1 MDLQKLHELGTSFEA
16 VLKLKTKPIG
26 IKFFE
31 KISDVPAVYE
41 WVNRKKVM
49 CNLCGFSRYYE
60 IPIAIT
66 RENTSNLCVVA
77 DLSMDIGEIPEGF
90 ADKAAGKFA
99 KNPAEAAKI
108 LQGMHTLPIKFEAI
122 GICPIASSPVIPDV
136 VQIWANPT
144 QIMELEYA
152 NVWNDGSGKI
162 QLCSNGHGGS
172 CYETLSWP
180 IATNEIRLA
189 IADIGDKRHG
199 YAADD
204 DMILGVPISKLESL
218 HEGMIA
224 NTSTLNRIP
233 VLYNFDDINFPI
245 PAYSLE
251 HSPAL
256 KK

>member
-1 MDLQKLHELGTSFEA
+1 MDLDRLHELGKSFEA

-31 KISDVPAVYE
+31 KISDVPDDYE
-41 WVNRKKVM
+41 WIQRKKVM

-60 IPIAIT
+60 LPIAIT
-66 RENTSNLCVVA
+66 KENTQGLCPVA
-77 DLSMDIGEIPEGF
+77 DISMGIGTVPEGF
-90 ADKAAGKFA
+90 AEKAAGKFS
-99 KNPAEAAKI
+99 KNAEQAAKI
-108 LQGMHTLPIKFEAI
+108 FEGMKTLPMKFEAV
-122 GICPIASSPVIPDV
+122 GISPLEISSVVPDV

-144 QIMELEYA
+144 QIMELEYS

-180 IATNEIRLA
+180 LATNEIRLA

-204 DMILGVPISKLESL
+204 DMILGVPVEKLESL
-218 HEGMIA
+218 YEGLVA
-224 NTSTLNRIP
+224 TQSTLNRIP
-233 VLYNFDDINFPI
+233 VLYNFDDVNFPI
-245 PAYSLE
+245 PSYALE

-256 KK
+256 DD

>member
-1 MDLQKLHELGTSFEA
+1 MDLNRLHELGKSFEA
-16 VLKLKTKPIG
+16 LLKLKTKPIG

-31 KISDVPAVYE
+31 KVSDVPEDYE
-41 WVNRKKVM
+41 WVNRKKVI

-60 IPIAIT
+60 IPVAIT
-66 RENTSNLCVVA
+66 KENTKNLCVVA
-77 DLSMDIGEIPEGF
+77 DLSMGIGKIPEGF
-90 ADKAAGKFA
+90 AENAAGKFA
-99 KNPAEAAKI
+99 KNAQEAAKI
-108 LQGMHTLPIKFEAI
+108 LQEMKTLPIKFEAI
-122 GICPIASSPVIPDV
+122 GLCPIATSPVIPDV

-152 NVWNDGSGKI
+152 NVWNDGSAKI
-162 QLCSNGHGGS
+162 QLCTNGHGGS

-180 IATNEIRLA
+180 IAANEIRLA

-204 DMILGVPISKLESL
+204 DMILGVPLGKLESL
-218 HEGMIA
+218 HEGLVA
-224 NTSTLNRIP
+224 NQSTLNRIP
-233 VLYNFDDINFPI
+233 VLYNFDDVNFPI
-245 PAYSLE
+245 PSYSLA